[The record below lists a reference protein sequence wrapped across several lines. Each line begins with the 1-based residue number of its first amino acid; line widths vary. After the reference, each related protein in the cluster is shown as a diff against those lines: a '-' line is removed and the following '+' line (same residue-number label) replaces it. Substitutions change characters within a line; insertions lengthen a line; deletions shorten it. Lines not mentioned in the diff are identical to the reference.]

1 MADIRI
7 VVDEELKKEAEKVL
21 KTLELSMSQSVRM
34 FLRQMVKMQGM
45 PFNPYQRALVANPNN
60 QNNSF

>member
-7 VVDEELKKEAEKVL
+7 VVDEDLKKEAEKVL
-21 KTLELSMSQSVRM
+21 KNLELSMSQSVRM

-45 PFNPYQRALVANPNN
+45 PFNPYQRITNDPNN
-60 QNNSF
+60 RT